1 MRILSP
7 AKVNLFLKVHGKR
20 KDGYHN
26 VETLMTRIS
35 LYDALYM
42 SLSDGGIHFSC
53 TNSTIPNDRR
63 NIAYR
68 AASLFL
74 RSVRTE
80 QGVRI
85 HLSKKIPVASGL
97 GGGSS
102 DAASVLIGLNKL
114 LGIGLSDKD
123 LMKKAAQLGA
133 DIPFFIFGQTAIAR
147 GIGDKLEEFH
157 GLPRLWFVLVH
168 PGFRVSTKWAY
179 TNLKL
184 TKREND
190 SISHSNKT
198 YPDITRFLVND
209 LEAVTVGRHPV
220 IQEIKQVLCSKQAQG
235 VLMSGSGPTVF
246 GLFFQREKA
255 LHTYRELKAMKK
267 WNVFLVHS
275 I

>member
-35 LYDALYM
+35 LYDVLYM
-42 SLSDGGIHFSC
+42 SLTDGGIHFSC
-53 TNSTIPNDRR
+53 SDSTIPNDRR

-74 RSVRTE
+74 GIVRTDK
-80 QGVRI
+80 GVSI
-85 HLSKKIPVASGL
+85 HLNKKIPVASGL

-114 LGIGLSDKD
+114 LGIGLSSKE
-123 LMKKAAQLGA
+123 LMKKGAPLGA
-133 DIPFFIFGQTAIAR
+133 DIPFFIFGHTAIAR
-147 GIGDKLEEFH
+147 GMGDELEEFH

-184 TKREND
+184 TKRGND
-190 SISHSNKT
+190 SISHTNEP

-220 IQEIKQVLCSKQAQG
+220 IREIKGVLRSKRAQG
-235 VLMSGSGPTVF
+235 ALMSGSGPTVF
-246 GLFFQREKA
+246 GLFFQKEKA
-255 LHTYRELKAMKK
+255 LFAYKELKAMKR
-267 WNVFLVHS
+267 WNVFVAHS